1 VEINRGDQP
10 WRSTVEQSWAAH
22 NYRAIAVDF
31 DGTLTRGAVPE
42 TAVLDHLGVLRAQG
56 LRVVLVTGR
65 IMSELRHSFGD
76 VDDHFDAIVAE
87 NGAVLSTS
95 EGDMALAPPVP
106 IVLEDAVVRHSIP
119 VRRGQVL
126 LACDS
131 VYDTV
136 VLTEIHRLGLDCQVI
151 FNRAAMM
158 VLPVGIS
165 KVSGLREALAMFS
178 LSSHNT
184 IAIGDA
190 ENDLGMLA
198 MCGLGV
204 AVANAVPSLK
214 EHADLIT
221 QESAGQGVLEVLTG
235 PVLTGG
241 PSLQPARWRIN
252 IGINVEK
259 KPVQIPTTHT
269 NLLILGGSNA
279 GKSHAGGMFAESL
292 IGLNYS
298 TLVVDFEG
306 DHAGLGSLP
315 GVLLMGGS
323 RTLPAP
329 AEVALLLRHRCGS
342 MVLDLSMLPPVD
354 QDRYVM
360 VLGSVLKELRE
371 RTGLPQWIVTDEAHR
386 PYGTL
391 APALQMVGGKG
402 HCLISWSP
410 CLLHPEVVN
419 EMDLVLA
426 LPASREHRTVQQDRE
441 EVAQFMQ
448 IWIPETAEATM
459 QIFDRAMSGQALLVN
474 RSLRSAE
481 LVTLRS
487 RRTNHVRHW
496 HKYARASLPEGK
508 RFMFRTI
515 GGLPTGQLA
524 ANLYEFHHILR
535 QSTTE
540 VVLHHCR
547 HRDFSQ
553 WAKSALADLVL
564 SQRFSEIEGLVDHVD
579 TAVPGDLLRQRLLVD
594 IEQRYLTGSHCGPLD
609 PVL

>member
-1 VEINRGDQP
+1 MEN
-10 WRSTVEQSWAAH
+10 SWTGH
-22 NYRAIAVDF
+22 RYRAIAVDF

-42 TAVLDHLGVLRAQG
+42 SAVLEHLGVLRAQG

-65 IMSELRHSFGD
+65 IMSELRHSFGE
-76 VDDHFDAIVAE
+76 VDRHFDAIVAE
-87 NGAVLSTS
+87 NGAVLSTAD
-95 EGDMALAPPVP
+95 GDMALVTPVP
-106 IVLEDAVVRHSIP
+106 IVLEDALVRHGIP
-119 VRRGQVL
+119 ARRGQVL

-136 VLTEIHRLGLDCQVI
+136 VLTEIHRLGLDCQVM
-151 FNRAAMM
+151 FNRAALM
-158 VLPVGIS
+158 VLPAGIS
-165 KVSGLREALAMFS
+165 KVSGLREALTMFS

-214 EHADLIT
+214 ENADLVT
-221 QESAGQGVLEVLTG
+221 QEPDGHGVLEVLTG

-241 PSLQPARWRIN
+241 PCVQPARWRIN
-252 IGINVEK
+252 IGIDEDK
-259 KPVQIPTTHT
+259 KPVQIPTTDT
-269 NLLILGGSNA
+269 NMLILGGSNA
-279 GKSHAGGMFAESL
+279 GKSHAGGMFAEAL
-292 IGLNYS
+292 IALNYS

-306 DHAGLGSLP
+306 DHAGLGTLP

-342 MVLDLSMLPPVD
+342 MVIDLSMLPPVD
-354 QDRYVM
+354 QDRYVLL
-360 VLGSVLKELRE
+360 LGSVLAELRE

-386 PYGTL
+386 PYGAL

-410 CLLHPEVVN
+410 CQLHPEVVN
-419 EMDLVLA
+419 GMDLVLA
-426 LPASREHRTVQQDRE
+426 LPASPDHGTVEEDRE
-441 EVAQFMQ
+441 EVAQFLQ
-448 IWIPETAEATM
+448 TWIPETVEATM
-459 QIFDRAMSGQALLVN
+459 QIFDRAVSGEALLVN
-474 RSLRSAE
+474 RSQLTAG
-481 LVTLRS
+481 LVTLRG

-508 RFMFRTI
+508 RFMFRTA
-515 GGLPTGQLA
+515 GGRSTGQMA

-564 SQRFSEIEGLVDHVD
+564 SQRFSETECLVDHGD
-579 TAVPGDLLRQRLLVD
+579 TGVAGDLLRQRLLVD